1 MSSQN
6 SNQNPQQLIQ
16 FPDDSNIGMSP
27 LILHSSNNNQNKN
40 PNPIEDPKDLSNPM
54 NTQEENNNLEN
65 PQNKQDQNQNK
76 DYISEDKKVF
86 SNVPESE
93 GMISQKII

>member
-1 MSSQN
+1 
-6 SNQNPQQLIQ
+6 
-16 FPDDSNIGMSP
+16 
-27 LILHSSNNNQNKN
+27 
-40 PNPIEDPKDLSNPM
+40 M

-65 PQNKQDQNQNK
+65 LQNKQGQNQNK
-76 DYISEDKKVF
+76 DNIPEDKKVF